1 MNYEDAVG
9 QGVPEMREGYVLAER
24 NSAST
29 QPPTYRISY
38 LAVRLRARG
47 FLAGFAA
54 SSAAVS
60 S

>member
-1 MNYEDAVG
+1 MNHEDAVG
-9 QGVPEMREGYVLAER
+9 QGVPEMREGCVPAEN

-29 QPPTYRISY
+29 QPFTYQTSY